1 MSYFKI
7 NGVDYSKYVNA
18 LRVTKS
24 ANYVEQVN
32 AGGNT
37 VVDYINSKRLIEVG
51 IIPLDKDSLQA
62 LLGAVNG
69 FNVTVSFLNPLT
81 GSLEENVNC
90 IIPENDISYYT
101 IQADKVL
108 VNAFALTFTEL

>member
-7 NGVDYSKYVNA
+7 NGVDFSHYVNA

-32 AGGNT
+32 AAGNT
-37 VVDYINSKRLIEVG
+37 VVDYINSKRAIEVG

-62 LLGAVNG
+62 LLGALDG
-69 FNVTVSFLNPLT
+69 FNVAISFLNPLT
-81 GSLEENVNC
+81 GVIEEDVNC
-90 IIPENDISYYT
+90 IIPSEDISYYT

-108 VNAFALTFTEL
+108 VNTFMLTFTEL